1 MEDGDRYFDSQCEYE
16 HVVSPLEFWSNYVPS
31 SQRKFHGFDSFSAD
45 VALALLH
52 VSRRTFHIEFSHLIS
67 FLQGISL
74 RRHLI
79 KDIEVSDFSSYDKQ
93 SCSQTFS
100 LLQTLDGLRSFTIA
114 INNQPLKLVLE
125 HLVDVGIHDLT
136 DRMDVTLLSE
146 LVTCM
151 PSAKDGVPK
160 TTSEIVVF
168 TNACKCAK
176 GEREW
181 KSQEVHCWV
190 HLCGLAICDSS
201 RAAQENLSSQV
212 CDHDRHR
219 LIWQYTDP

>member
-1 MEDGDRYFDSQCEYE
+1 MSSPTFTKLPREIRDRVYDFVWDLGQ
-16 HVVSPLEFWSNYVPS
+16 
-31 SQRKFHGFDSFSAD
+31 
-45 VALALLH
+45 
-52 VSRRTFHIEFSHLIS
+52 IS

-125 HLVDVGIHDLT
+125 HLVGVGIHDLT

-146 LVTCM
+146 HVICM
-151 PSAKDGVPK
+151 PSAKDGIPK

-168 TNACKCAK
+168 TNAWKCAK

-181 KSQEVHCWV
+181 KSQELHCWV
-190 HLCGLAICDSS
+190 HFSELAICDSS
-201 RAAQENLSSQV
+201 SAAQEKFSSQV